1 MTGVITGLAWFS
13 RVSFCSLEL
22 SSGGHQRFCGKH
34 PEFTCLAR
42 PDVTESW
49 QQPTYMSPQ
58 VWDRWYEDTTPKS
71 LLLLQ
76 NQDLKGQGFVNLAK
90 GTLADFVVFGDR
102 NENKTKEIV
111 LFENEG
117 SRLAIRLGTYWTIFT
132 VTLQISKFFFLSFL
146 ILFITA
152 VLLSVL
158 FYLSLPISFLPTF
171 SDRYSASSSLSVR
184 R

>member
-1 MTGVITGLAWFS
+1 M
-13 RVSFCSLEL
+13 
-22 SSGGHQRFCGKH
+22 
-34 PEFTCLAR
+34 
-42 PDVTESW
+42 
-49 QQPTYMSPQ
+49 
-58 VWDRWYEDTTPKS
+58 
-71 LLLLQ
+71 
-76 NQDLKGQGFVNLAK
+76 NLAK
-90 GTLADFVVFGDR
+90 GTVVSKLADIVVLGDR

-117 SRLAIRLGTYWTIFT
+117 SRLALMLGTYWTILT

-171 SDRYSASSSLSVR
+171 SDRYSASSSLSRSEDSGVDHSVTEFPASSIMVGPLSIPLR
-184 R
+184 G